1 MAERVYPSR
10 RAARVARRCA
20 GCGGC
25 CGGGTRREAVM
36 VVDYTVRRAGPGRS
50 CAGMRLGAVAVAVA
64 GGCRFTC
71 RSATEA
77 TQSSSSTTSLPPDAA
92 TLPNEAMTA
101 QILSGELANLVNES
115 KRKNPDLRS
124 VCDHTF
130 PSYPFPADSS
140 LLRRQTSHCRT
151 SNLYHPRRRPS

>member
-1 MAERVYPSR
+1 MLWWWNTQRGGDGGRLWQPTSGAGVYSSQ
-10 RAARVARRCA
+10 
-20 GCGGC
+20 
-25 CGGGTRREAVM
+25 
-36 VVDYTVRRAGPGRS
+36 GRS

-151 SNLYHPRRRPS
+151 SNLCHPHRRPS